1 MNGRIFKFRLDNE
14 TINHD
19 MDNFLFNIV
28 KNRQRNQ
35 IYLTKGRVALNT
47 LEENDYIFIQSKNK
61 ITHYMKCNSQG
72 PKKYDRIE
80 ISVKDIKKFEVPK
93 ESKFKGKIALASHS
107 EIGHESFEEE
117 GVHVIFKPFKD
128 AAERAVEKLLEIN
141 NDKK

>member
-1 MNGRIFKFRLDNE
+1 MKGRIFKFKLDDE
-14 TINHD
+14 TINND

-35 IYLTKGRVALNT
+35 LYLTKGRVAFNT

-93 ESKFKGKIALASHS
+93 ESKFKGQGYNKLS
-107 EIGHESFEEE
+107 EEQ
-117 GVHVIFKPFKD
+117 VI
-128 AAERAVEKLLEIN
+128 ELLI
-141 NDKK
+141 